1 MPLTLAAVMAGHAIA
16 WRDEEH
22 RVAPISLLTG
32 ATPSLKI
39 AWGSDTVPTMG
50 LFRRA
55 PNNDAEIEQLRTEMA
70 SLREALEQHGSST
83 FKLEGQLRALGSPPP
98 EPEVPPAVPAEPDP
112 RLDEL
117 AAQLAALDDRVT
129 AVATELA
136 NQLIELG
143 HDIDA
148 LGARP
153 SGDGD
158 GAVVIG
164 ELRDGQ
170 VRLANE
176 QARYQLAFRED
187 LARLADSLK
196 RPR

>member
-1 MPLTLAAVMAGHAIA
+1 
-16 WRDEEH
+16 
-22 RVAPISLLTG
+22 
-32 ATPSLKI
+32 
-39 AWGSDTVPTMG
+39 MG

-55 PNNDAEIEQLRTEMA
+55 PTNDAAIEQLRAELA
-70 SLREALEQHGSST
+70 SLREALDQQGSST
-83 FKLEGQLRALGSPPP
+83 VTLQGELRSLGERAPDP
-98 EPEVPPAVPAEPDP
+98 EAQGPGPDP
-112 RLDEL
+112 RLDAL

-129 AVATELA
+129 SVATELA
-136 NQLIELG
+136 NQLTELG

-148 LGARP
+148 LAARRP
-153 SGDGD
+153 GDGD